1 MAAGA
6 YRACAF
12 DQGDV
17 RCWGL
22 WNKIWTGSGPAPS
35 GTAIASLGLQRTV
48 EVTVGGEQICVRSA
62 VGVVECWGLVA
73 GDGSSVEKEAPVVVA
88 GLGGVR
94 SLSAGT
100 RQVCALMNDTTVRC
114 WGDDPPEQS
123 GDPMVWITG
132 GLDGPP
138 STVTVL
144 SP

>member
-1 MAAGA
+1 MGGGCGGGWRARDGDAAGAAAVAPLPIADGVAAGA

-73 GDGSSVEKEAPVVVA
+73 GDGSSVEKKAPVVVA
-88 GLGGVR
+88 RLGRVR
-94 SLSAGT
+94 SLSAAQ
-100 RQVCALMNDTTVRC
+100 R
-114 WGDDPPEQS
+114 
-123 GDPMVWITG
+123 
-132 GLDGPP
+132 
-138 STVTVL
+138 
-144 SP
+144 